1 MKIQILTKA
10 LAQIEG
16 YEDVE
21 IFDDET
27 GEYCGED
34 REYAMYNADN
44 FPVGHIVDGDCEEFE
59 SAEFCHI
66 AIHPLVD
73 KADFYFIQKSS
84 GLYAVAELTLS
95 VDQLTPQLDEELKD
109 RVLGQ
114 FADGWGESF
123 EQNPYWYGDEEY
135 FISAYVSE
143 FAPIKMELEVM

>member
-21 IFDDET
+21 EYDEET
-27 GEYCGED
+27 GEYIGDYQESCI
-34 REYAMYNADN
+34 YNADP
-44 FPVGHIVDGDCEEFE
+44 FPLGHIVDGDCDEFE
-59 SAEFCHI
+59 SAEFCHV

-73 KADFYFIQKSS
+73 KADFYFIQKSN

-95 VDQLTPQLDEELKD
+95 VEQLTPELEEELKD

-114 FADGWGESF
+114 FSDGWGEGF
-123 EQNPYWYGDEEY
+123 EQNPYRYGGEEY
-135 FISAYVSE
+135 FISAYVIE
-143 FAPIKMELEVM
+143 FAPIKMELEIM